1 MNKKD
6 IEKIKNLT
14 NSVINICIKIPF
26 LIIGLILFIEGI
38 ISLFIDKNK
47 YSYLFTIV
55 GLILIIISVFIS
67 KKLSKR
73 NIDSKNLKW

>member
-26 LIIGLILFIEGI
+26 LIIGLILFI
-38 ISLFIDKNK
+38 
-47 YSYLFTIV
+47 
-55 GLILIIISVFIS
+55 
-67 KKLSKR
+67 
-73 NIDSKNLKW
+73 

>member
-6 IEKIKNLT
+6 VEKIKNLT

-67 KKLSKR
+67 KKISKR
-73 NIDSKNLKW
+73 NIDSKNLK

>member
-6 IEKIKNLT
+6 VEKIKNLT

-47 YSYLFTIV
+47 YSYFVTIV

-73 NIDSKNLKW
+73 SIDSKNLK

>member
-73 NIDSKNLKW
+73 NIDSKNLK

>member
-6 IEKIKNLT
+6 AEKIKNLT

-73 NIDSKNLKW
+73 NIDSKNLK

>member
-6 IEKIKNLT
+6 VEKIKNLT
-14 NSVINICIKIPF
+14 NSVINNCIKIPF

-73 NIDSKNLKW
+73 NIDSKNLK

>member
-14 NSVINICIKIPF
+14 NSVINICIKILF

-73 NIDSKNLKW
+73 NIDSKNLK

>member
-6 IEKIKNLT
+6 VEKIKNLT

-73 NIDSKNLKW
+73 NIDSKNLK

>member
-6 IEKIKNLT
+6 VEKIKNLT

-55 GLILIIISVFIS
+55 GLILLIISVFIS

-73 NIDSKNLKW
+73 NIDSKNLK